1 MHFEGGF
8 LNPALAWLSSTSAV
22 GRLIGGHLHPDSTAW
37 KIENYRGTRALNL
50 AKARLAEEMTSW
62 DWRDFHQKPAVPP
75 ERNQAA

>member
-1 MHFEGGF
+1 M
-8 LNPALAWLSSTSAV
+8 NPALAWLSSTSAV
-22 GRLIGGHLHPDSTAW
+22 GGLIGGICILTALGITAW